1 MNQALDKAAM
11 SHTSVKT
18 GTAHPPNPG
27 RIVFYLDDNENFQVQ
42 VTNAGVSYSQEELQA
57 FGEMIQVLRE
67 EGQVGNSGTIPIA
80 NLLKM

>member
-1 MNQALDKAAM
+1 MNKELDRAAM
-11 SHTSVKT
+11 NHTSVKVSSN
-18 GTAHPPNPG
+18 PPNPG
-27 RIVFYLDDNENFQVQ
+27 RVVFYLDEEERLQIR
-42 VTNAGVSYSQEELQA
+42 VTNAGVGYSQEQLEA